1 MQQNSYFVEG
11 KISKLLLKF
20 SIPCVLS
27 LLISALY
34 NIVDQ
39 IFIGNSNVGT
49 LGNTA
54 TSIVFPFTCLGLAFG
69 LLLGDGTAAFMS
81 LSMGKKENDKLSKSV
96 GTGLIVGFIISAI
109 YLLIAFPLLDKILAL
124 FGASTTEALNA
135 SHEYAIWILIGMPF
149 SIMGNFLNPV
159 IRADSSPKYS
169 MISTIAGCLINIVL
183 DYIFIYPLNM
193 GLTGAALATALGQI
207 ATFIISLVYLFKPKS
222 FKLKFKD
229 LLINGRILLD
239 ILKLGFSS
247 FLTQISIVII
257 TIVSMNM
264 LAKYGA
270 QSKYGANDP
279 QAIIGVI
286 MKVFTIFVNI
296 AVGIAAGAQPIVGY
310 NYGANEFKRVKKIF
324 KYVALST
331 LVVGVIATLL
341 FQTIPVQII
350 KIFGSNSSNPELYLE
365 FGEKGI
371 RIYLLLIIFTLLQK
385 ITSIFLQS
393 IGSPV
398 KSTILSLIRDVITF
412 VPFTICLPLAMGL
425 DGVLWAAP
433 CADIF
438 GILFSVLFIIL
449 EFKKMNKLEKE
460 SELDKEEIENKIE
473 TQNN

>member
-20 SIPCVLS
+20 STPCVLS

-49 LGNTA
+49 IGNTA

-69 LLLGDGTAAFMS
+69 LLLGDGTSAYMS

-96 GTGLIVGFIISAI
+96 GTGFTIGLIISII
-109 YLLIAFPLLDKILAL
+109 YLLIAFPLLDKILTL
-124 FGASTTEALNA
+124 FGASTLEALNA
-135 SHEYAIWILIGMPF
+135 SNEYAIWILIGMPF

-169 MISTIAGCLINIVL
+169 MISTIVGCLINIIL
-183 DYIFIYPLNM
+183 DYVFIYPLNM

-207 ATFIISLVYLFKPKS
+207 ATFIISFIYLFKPKS
-222 FKLKFKD
+222 FKLNIKD
-229 LLINGRILLD
+229 LLINGKILLE

-270 QSKYGANDP
+270 ISKYGANDP

-296 AVGIAAGAQPIVGY
+296 SVGISAGAQPIVGY
-310 NYGANEFKRVKKIF
+310 NYGAKEYKRVKKIF
-324 KYVALST
+324 KYVVIST
-331 LVVGVIATLL
+331 LIVGIIATLL

-350 KIFGSNSSNPELYLE
+350 KIFGSNSSNPTLYLE

-385 ITSIFLQS
+385 VTSIFLQS
-393 IGSPV
+393 IGSPL

-412 VPFTICLPLAMGL
+412 VPFTIVLPIFMGL
-425 DGVLWAAP
+425 DGVLYAAP
-433 CADIF
+433 CADVF
-438 GILFSVLFIIL
+438 GILFSALFIIL
-449 EFKKMNKLEKE
+449 EFKKMNKL
-460 SELDKEEIENKIE
+460 DKENQLVNKEVEEKIE
-473 TQNN
+473 VQN

>member
-54 TSIVFPFTCLGLAFG
+54 TSIAFPFTCLGLAFG

-96 GTGLIVGFIISAI
+96 GTGLIVGFIISVI
-109 YLLIAFPLLDKILAL
+109 YLLIAFPLLDQILTL
-124 FGASTTEALNA
+124 FGASTVEALNA

-149 SIMGNFLNPV
+149 SILGNFLNPV

-169 MISTIAGCLINIVL
+169 MISTIAGCLINIIL

-193 GLTGAALATALGQI
+193 GLTGAALATAIGQI
-207 ATFIISLVYLFKPKS
+207 ATFIISFVYLFKPKS

-229 LLINGRILLD
+229 LLINWKILLD
-239 ILKLGFSS
+239 LLKLGFSS

-270 QSKYGANDP
+270 LSKYGANDP

-310 NYGANEFKRVKKIF
+310 NYGANEFKRVKKIY

-331 LVVGVIATLL
+331 LVVGIIATLL
-341 FQTIPVQII
+341 FQIIPVSII

-398 KSTILSLIRDVITF
+398 KATILSLIRDVITF
-412 VPFTICLPLAMGL
+412 VPFTICLPIALGL

-438 GILFSVLFIIL
+438 GILFSILFIVL

-460 SELDKEEIENKIE
+460 NEEDIKELDIEN
-473 TQNN
+473 N

>member
-109 YLLIAFPLLDKILAL
+109 YLLIAFPLLDKILTL
-124 FGASTTEALNA
+124 FGASTEEALNA

-149 SIMGNFLNPV
+149 SIMGNYLNPV

-169 MISTIAGCLINIVL
+169 MISTIVGCLINIVL
-183 DYIFIYPLNM
+183 DYVFIYPLNM

-207 ATFIISLVYLFKPKS
+207 ATFIISFVYLFKPKS

-229 LLINGRILLD
+229 LLVNWNILLN

-270 QSKYGANDP
+270 LSKYGANDP

-296 AVGIAAGAQPIVGY
+296 AVGIAAGSQPIVGY

-324 KYVALST
+324 KYIALST
-331 LVVGVIATLL
+331 FIVGIIATLL
-341 FQTIPVQII
+341 FQIIPVSII

-412 VPFTICLPLAMGL
+412 VPFTIVLPIFMGL

-438 GILFSVLFIIL
+438 GILFSILFIIL

-460 SELDKEEIENKIE
+460 NELDKEEVEINKI
-473 TQNN
+473 